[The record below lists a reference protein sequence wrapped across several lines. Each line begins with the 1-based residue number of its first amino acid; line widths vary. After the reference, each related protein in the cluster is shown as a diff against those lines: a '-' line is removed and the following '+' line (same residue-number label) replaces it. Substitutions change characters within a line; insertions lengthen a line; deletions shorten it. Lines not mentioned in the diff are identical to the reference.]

1 MSNIKIKMDF
11 YKSMYT
17 NRRKTNYWEPIYD
30 PAQQDLIKQNIE
42 NTDFDNKMGWKN
54 SIIDL
59 NSFLDAKNKYQ
70 NYTFETI
77 DFIGELIPEK
87 TKTITFNNCVFENV
101 SFIGTI
107 FENIKFQKCKFGKT
121 TFSLSTFNNC
131 EFRDCEYKDVGISGN
146 TTIFNDCYIDSK
158 KLLKNVFL
166 NRDKE
171 LLKEKNTTLPYQN
184 FRHVKTKSIIA
195 RKTVTMSP
203 VKNDLSM
210 LIRTISVARNY
221 ETKASILEE
230 WNNIFIKSMIYK
242 VVHIFSLIF
251 FLLELMV
258 INLFGWLTGWGHKIG
273 KTVFIGIFC
282 IVVFSLIYRYYVFEN
297 ELYSYQLL
305 KSFEHWF
312 LVGYTKYSTTDLCFS
327 KQLVIFCNSFLGL
340 LWYASLIPVIFN
352 KMSKDDK

>member
-1 MSNIKIKMDF
+1 MDF
-11 YKSMYT
+11 YKIMYE

-30 PAQQDLIKQNIE
+30 PVQQDLTKQKISE
-42 NTDFDNKMGWKN
+42 EDFDNKTGWKN
-54 SIIDL
+54 SIISL
-59 NSFLDAKNKYQ
+59 TSFLSAKNKYQ

-77 DFIGELIPEK
+77 DFIDELIPEK
-87 TKTITFNNCVFENV
+87 TKTITFNNCVFKNV

-107 FENIKFQKCKFGKT
+107 FENIKFQKCKFEKT

-146 TTIFNDCYIDSK
+146 TTIFNDCYIDSQ

-171 LLKEKNTTLPYQN
+171 LLKEKKTTLLYQN

-195 RKTVTMSP
+195 RKIMTMSP
-203 VKNDLSM
+203 VRNDLSM
-210 LIRTISVARNY
+210 LIRTISIARNY

-230 WNNIFIKSMIYK
+230 YYNLVIKS
-242 VVHIFSLIF
+242 VFSKIPHLFSFIF
-251 FLLELMV
+251 FILEFMV

-273 KTVFIGIFC
+273 KTAFIGISC
-282 IVVFSLIYRYYVFEN
+282 IIIFSFIYKYYVFEN
-297 ELYSYQLL
+297 ELYIQQLL
-305 KSFEHWF
+305 KSFEYWF
-312 LVGYTKYSTTDLCFS
+312 LIGYTKYKFDDLS
-327 KQLVIFCNSFLGL
+327 IPQQLVIFCNSFLGL
-340 LWYASLIPVIFN
+340 LWYASLIPIIFN